1 MTNTPIGT
9 TNPSA
14 GTTIPSAASPT
25 KDRLTDAIN
34 GRLSD
39 AFKGRLADKPAD
51 DAANAVGPA
60 K

>member
-9 TNPSA
+9 TTPSA
-14 GTTIPSAASPT
+14 GVTT
-25 KDRLTDAIN
+25 KDRLTDVIN

-39 AFKGRLADKPAD
+39 AFKVRLADKPAD